1 MQALANA
8 GEERGAV
15 PATPQL
21 STDYLNRYAE
31 ALMLLELAP
40 TDPEIIADLQA
51 WSAVGYREHFELSE
65 LRCRPSALAAY
76 DGLAGDRRRAFERLC
91 LSMNRLITSVTAL
104 LASQQANAAQGSDVA
119 VVVDV
124 ASEALRTLMAHATQF
139 INANGLV
146 DIAALDRTIDQDEI
160 DALFAS

>member
-1 MQALANA
+1 MRVLAQA
-8 GEERGAV
+8 GEDRSAV
-15 PATPQL
+15 PSTPQL

-31 ALMLLELAP
+31 ALMLLEIAP
-40 TDPEIIADLQA
+40 MDPEIVADLQA
-51 WSAVGYREHFELSE
+51 WHAVGYREHFERSA

-91 LSMNRLITSVTAL
+91 LSMNRLIASVTAL
-104 LASQQANAAQGSDVA
+104 LADHQANATQSRDVA

-146 DIAALDRTIDQDEI
+146 DIGALERTIDQDEI
-160 DALFAS
+160 DALFAH